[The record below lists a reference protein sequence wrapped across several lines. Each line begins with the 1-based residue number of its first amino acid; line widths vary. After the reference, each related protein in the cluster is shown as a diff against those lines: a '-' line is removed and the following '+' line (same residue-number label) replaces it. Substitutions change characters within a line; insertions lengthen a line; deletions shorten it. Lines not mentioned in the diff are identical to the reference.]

1 MSYEKN
7 STQVQGVDY
16 GRLTALLIEAVKE
29 QQEQIRTQQAEILRL
44 RSEVKAVEASVNANT
59 DSGPAVR
66 AVNAQVLHQ

>member
-1 MSYEKN
+1 VSYEKN

-44 RSEVKAVEASVNANT
+44 RSEVKSGRGFSAVA
-59 DSGPAVR
+59 
-66 AVNAQVLHQ
+66 